1 MRPIL
6 VSNQMIH
13 TGNLILVNRA
23 YPIKAEPSKKELCD
37 AMGIKDMLLQKEAAY
52 ALQDLIQ
59 AVSMEKMIE
68 AVSGYR
74 TRFEQE
80 EIYTSSLASNGAD
93 FTSKFVALPGHSEHQ
108 TGLAIDL
115 AKKQEAIDFIC
126 PDFPYDGE
134 FAIFREQAARYGFIE
149 RYQKGKEKIT
159 GISAEPWHFR
169 YVGKYHASLITKQNM
184 ALEEYIE
191 WVKQYE
197 WNENP
202 FTDTLEG
209 KKVQIGYQNLM
220 NQGEFQLLVPDKCE
234 VLVSGNNVD
243 GIVVIVYE

>member
-1 MRPIL
+1 MRSIL
-6 VSNQMIH
+6 VNNQMIH
-13 TGNLILVNRA
+13 TGHLILVNRA
-23 YPIKAEPSKKELCD
+23 HPIKAEPSKEELCKV
-37 AMGIKDMLLQKEAAY
+37 MKIKDMLLQKEAAN
-52 ALQDLIQ
+52 ALQDLIE
-59 AVSMEKMIE
+59 AVNMEKMIE

-80 EIYTSSLASNGAD
+80 EIYSSSLNSNGAD

-115 AKKQEAIDFIC
+115 AKKQEDIDFIC

-134 FAIFREQAARYGFIE
+134 FAIFREQAAKYGFIE

-159 GISAEPWHFR
+159 GISPEPWHFR

-191 WVKQYE
+191 WVKQYK

-202 FTDTLEG
+202 FIDTLEG
-209 KKVQIGYQNLM
+209 KNVQIGYQSLM
-220 NQGEFQLLVPDKCE
+220 NQEDYKLLVPDE
-234 VLVSGNNVD
+234 SQILVSGNNVD
-243 GIVVIVYE
+243 GIVVIAYE